1 MSDYLIRLASNS
13 VTRRAIG
20 AVGLPTPDELARAD
34 GPYAEQPLQGK
45 LVLLADAGNGTVMSA
60 LKAGLEKAGA
70 EVVPSL
76 DNDSQ
81 RRLDAAVVDASG
93 ARAPA
98 DLAGLWESLNP
109 VMRKMNNNARIL
121 VTTAIP
127 EEAGDPVQ
135 AATRRAVEGF
145 TRSLG
150 KEIGSRGA
158 TANMVYVGEGAEGH
172 VVWPLRFFLSGHS
185 AYVDGQPVRV
195 NNAAGKPDNPPLT
208 KVLEGRTALVTGAAR
223 GIGAATAERLAAE
236 GAHVVCLD
244 IPAAEQSLN
253 ATADKVGGSA
263 LAVDITAEDAPGKIA
278 AFLKDKRGGVDVVVH
293 NAGVTRDKKLANMP
307 RNFWDMVLSIN
318 FEAVTRI
325 DAELDKTGALN
336 ENARVICLSSI
347 GGIAGNLGQTNY
359 GASKAGLIGYVQARA
374 PELAKRGVTINAVA
388 PGFIETDM
396 TAAMPF
402 AIREGGR
409 RMNSMSQ
416 GGQPI
421 DVAELITFFSAPGAA
436 GISGQTVRVCGQ
448 SLIGA

>member
-1 MSDYLIRLASNS
+1 MSDYLIRLAGNP

-20 AVGLPTPDELARAD
+20 AVGLPTPGELARAD
-34 GPYAEQPLQGK
+34 GPYAERPLEGK
-45 LVLLADAGNGTVMSA
+45 RVLLADAGNASAMSV
-60 LKAGLEKAGA
+60 LRDGLEKAGA
-70 EVVPSL
+70 EVVASL
-76 DNDSQ
+76 NSDGES
-81 RRLDAAVVDASG
+81 RLDAAVVDASG
-93 ARAPA
+93 VKAPA
-98 DLAGLWESLNP
+98 DLAGLWQSLNP
-109 VMRKMNNNARIL
+109 VMRSMNQNARFL
-121 VTTAIP
+121 VVTAIP
-127 EEAGDPVQ
+127 EEAADPVA

-158 TANMVYVGEGAEGH
+158 TANMVYVGEGAEEH
-172 VVWPLRFFLSGHS
+172 VIWPLRFFLTGHS

-195 NNAAGKPDNPPLT
+195 NNAAGKPDNPPLSR
-208 KVLEGRTALVTGAAR
+208 VLDGRTALVTGAAR

-244 IPAAEQSLN
+244 IPAAEAALK

-263 LAVDITAEDAPGKIA
+263 LAVDITAEDAPQKIA
-278 AFLKDKRGGVDVVVH
+278 AFLKQERGGVDVVVH

-307 RNFWDMVLSIN
+307 QHYWDMVMSIN

-325 DAELDKTGALN
+325 DAELDKTGTLN
-336 ENARVICLSSI
+336 EGGRVICLSSI

-374 PELAKRGVTINAVA
+374 PELAKRGATINAVA

-402 AIREGGR
+402 VIREGGR

-421 DVAELITFFSAPGAA
+421 DVAELICFLSAPGAA